1 MKHLSGYLAVRR
13 IEFLVTYLCNGKCKH
28 CYASKHRPGLTEH
41 IDELLAVDI
50 VRKIA
55 KEYDVE
61 SVMTFG
67 GEPLLFPETICSI
80 HNEAT
85 RSGIPLRQIITNGY
99 WSNDVKRIRIIAIN
113 LAKCGVNDIHVSVD
127 AFHQEHVPLDI
138 VRKAVESCVK
148 VGIEDIA
155 LNPCWVISE
164 DDDNMYNRR
173 TKSILKKFRDLPV
186 RVCSGNLL
194 EPDGLA
200 IINLKAFLPRKRAI
214 PDAKC
219 GDMPYTEPL
228 DHITSISVEPDGR
241 IAVCNDFHI
250 GNASKIDILD
260 LLRSYNPYEIP
271 EMKAIIENC
280 MTGLADWARKKG
292 IEPDPTGYYSIC
304 DMCKDLRKR
313 AIAHEKSSS
322 LTKG

>member
-1 MKHLSGYLAVRR
+1 MKDLNGYLAVRR
-13 IEFLVTYLCNGKCKH
+13 IEFLVTYLCNGKCRH
-28 CYASKHRPGLTEH
+28 CYVSKYRPGLTEH

-50 VRKIA
+50 VKKVA

-80 HNEAT
+80 HAEAT
-85 RSGIPLRQIITNGY
+85 RYGIPLRQIITNGY
-99 WSNDVKRIRIIAIN
+99 WSNDVKRIRIIAVN
-113 LAKCGVNDIHVSVD
+113 LVKCGVNDIHVSVD
-127 AFHQEHVPLDI
+127 AFHQEYVPLDI

-164 DDDNMYNRR
+164 DDDNIYNRR
-173 TKSILKKFRDLPV
+173 TKSILRKFRDLPV
-186 RVCSGNLL
+186 RVSSGNLL
-194 EPDGLA
+194 ESDGLA
-200 IINLKAFLPRKRAI
+200 IINLKAFLPRKKTVPA
-214 PDAKC
+214 AEC

-228 DHITSISVEPDGR
+228 DHITSISVEPDGK

-260 LLRSYNPYEIP
+260 LLKSYNPYEIP
-271 EMKAIIENC
+271 EMRAIIENG

-292 IEPDPTGYYSIC
+292 IEPDSSGYYSIC

-322 LTKG
+322 LTIG

>member
-1 MKHLSGYLAVRR
+1 MKHVNRYLEVSR
-13 IEFLVTYLCNGKCKH
+13 IEFLVTYLCSGKCKH
-28 CYASKHRPGLTEH
+28 CYVSKQGPGFTEH
-41 IDELLAVDI
+41 IDEQLAVNI
-50 VRKIA
+50 VRKVA

-67 GEPLLFPETICSI
+67 GEPLLFSEIVCSI
-80 HNEAT
+80 HNEAAK
-85 RSGIPLRQIITNGY
+85 SEIPIRQVITNGY
-99 WSNDVKRIRIIAIN
+99 WSNDVKRIRTIATN

-127 AFHQEHVPLDI
+127 AFHQEHIPLDI
-138 VRKAVESCVK
+138 VRKAVESCIE

-164 DDDNMYNRR
+164 DDDNMYNKR
-173 TKSILKKFRDLPV
+173 TQSILKELRDLPV
-186 RVCSGNLL
+186 RVSSGNVL

-200 IINLKAFLPRKRAI
+200 LINLKAFLPQKKAM

-228 DHITSISVEPDGR
+228 DQITSISVEPDGR

-250 GNASKIDILD
+250 GNALKIDILN
-260 LLRSYNPYEIP
+260 LLSNYNPYEIP
-271 EMKAIIENC
+271 EMTTIIENG
-280 MTGLADWARKKG
+280 MTGLVDWARKRG

-304 DMCKDLRKR
+304 HMCKDLRKR
-313 AIAHEKSSS
+313 AIAYTKLSS
-322 LTKG
+322 